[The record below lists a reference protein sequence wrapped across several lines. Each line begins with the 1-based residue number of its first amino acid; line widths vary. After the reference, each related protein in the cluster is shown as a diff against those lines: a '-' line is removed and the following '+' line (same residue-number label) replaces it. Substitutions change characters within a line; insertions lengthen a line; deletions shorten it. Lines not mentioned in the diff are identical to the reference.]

1 MTDEDPS
8 PHEQAAEAFAAAA
21 HNEFG
26 DRIEDLIVFGSTARG
41 ETRGIDSDV
50 DIFVIV
56 TDESIV
62 DDLRDLAYDVQLD
75 YSVVV
80 SVHVQTTE
88 RFAERK
94 NHPFIKHVLS
104 EGRSYA

>member
-1 MTDEDPS
+1 MTDADPS
-8 PHEQAAEAFAAAA
+8 LHEQAVEAFTAAAR
-21 HNEFG
+21 NEFG
-26 DRIEDLIVFGSTARG
+26 NQIEDLIVFGSTARG
-41 ETRGIDSDV
+41 DTRGIDSDI

-56 TDESIV
+56 TDEAII

>member
-1 MTDEDPS
+1 MSGGDPS
-8 PHEQAAEAFAAAA
+8 PHERAAEAFAAAA
-21 HNEFG
+21 QEAYG
-26 DRIEDLIVFGSTARG
+26 DQIEDLIVFGSTVRG

-56 TDESIV
+56 TDDTIA
-62 DDLRDLAYDVQLD
+62 DNLRDVAYDVQLD

-80 SVHVQTTE
+80 SLHIQTTE

-94 NHPFIKHVLS
+94 NHPFIRHVLT

>member
-1 MTDEDPS
+1 MTDEDS
-8 PHEQAAEAFAAAA
+8 SHHEQAAEEFAAAA
-21 HNEFG
+21 QAEYGEH
-26 DRIEDLIVFGSTARG
+26 IEDLIVFGSTVRG
-41 ETRGIDSDV
+41 ETRGRDSDV

-56 TDESIV
+56 TDETIT

-80 SVHVQTTE
+80 SVHIQTTE
-88 RFAERK
+88 RFAKRK
-94 NHPFIKHVLS
+94 NHPFIKHVLT

>member
-1 MTDEDPS
+1 MTDADPS
-8 PHEQAAEAFAAAA
+8 LHEQATEAFAAAA
-21 HNEFG
+21 QDEFG
-26 DRIEDLIVFGSTARG
+26 DQIEDLIVFGSTVRG
-41 ETRGIDSDV
+41 ETRGMDSDV
-50 DIFVIV
+50 DIFMIV
-56 TDESIV
+56 TNESIV

-80 SVHVQTTE
+80 SVHVQTAE

>member
-1 MTDEDPS
+1 MTDADPS

-21 HNEFG
+21 HDVFG
-26 DRIEDLIVFGSTARG
+26 DRIEDLIVFGSTVRG

-80 SVHVQTTE
+80 SVHVQTAV

-94 NHPFIKHVLS
+94 NHPFIKHVLA

>member
-1 MTDEDPS
+1 MTDADPS
-8 PHEQAAEAFAAAA
+8 LHEQAAEAFAAAA
-21 HNEFG
+21 RNEFG
-26 DRIEDLIVFGSTARG
+26 NQIEDHIVFGSTARG
-41 ETRGIDSDV
+41 DTRGIDSDV

-62 DDLRDLAYDVQLD
+62 DDLRDLAYDVQLG

-94 NHPFIKHVLS
+94 NNPFIKHVLS
-104 EGRSYA
+104 QGRSYA